1 MLNQLDKRPDQEI
14 ARFIKDNLPFF
25 QEMYFE
31 SGKQQDNITVWLV
44 GLSTGAI
51 ALIISQF
58 VKFNHSL
65 HLYLKLSVL
74 FLSVTVMLGL
84 LFRIL
89 HLLLQ
94 KKDRRDMASIKGWL
108 IGYTKSSTIPL
119 IELPEDTPAELI
131 VGLLHRH
138 MELDTDVD
146 SIKELAAKKNVEEWR
161 KVYKEYTMRH
171 ERLEEVNQQAV
182 KGMLEEF
189 FDFMAGLEGV
199 PAQTYE
205 QFFKT
210 DKSAGVQKRR
220 LRKFCTSSY
229 ILMCISFAV
238 SVLIISYGFITTD
251 LKVNNSSTTTN
262 QKVISPSKQVQS
274 TQTDKPD

>member
-1 MLNQLDKRPDQEI
+1 MLNQFDKRSDQEI
-14 ARFIKDNLPFF
+14 AGFIKDNLPFF

-51 ALIISQF
+51 AIIISQI

-65 HLYLKLSVL
+65 HLSLKLSVF

-84 LFRIL
+84 FFRIL

-131 VGLLHRH
+131 VEILHRH
-138 MELDTDVD
+138 MELDTDID
-146 SIKELAAKKNVEEWR
+146 SIKEVAAKKDVEEWR
-161 KVYKEYTMRH
+161 EVYKEYTIRH
-171 ERLEEVNQQAV
+171 QRLEEIDQQAV
-182 KGMLEEF
+182 KRMIEGFFEF
-189 FDFMAGLEGV
+189 IADLEGV
-199 PAQTYE
+199 PPQTYE
-205 QFFKT
+205 QFSQT

-220 LRKFCTSSY
+220 LRKLCTSSY

-238 SVLIISYGFITTD
+238 SISIISWSFITTD
-251 LKVNNSSTTTN
+251 LKANQPATTAN
-262 QKVISPSKQVQS
+262 QKTIAPAKQVQP
-274 TQTDKPD
+274 TQTNKSD